1 MIHIR
6 VHSRILLYPCL
17 FATTLFGMALDF
29 LVLGSQI
36 REMGGAGDAGY
47 KVWYRRFLCVFA
59 PLLCVKSL
67 KAKT

>member
-1 MIHIR
+1 
-6 VHSRILLYPCL
+6 
-17 FATTLFGMALDF
+17 MALDF